1 MKSIPT
7 DNPTHL
13 ADDVIFDNMTSA
25 EAKSDVTTTATPFP
39 RAEIPA
45 PSI

>member
-1 MKSIPT
+1 MPP

-13 ADDVIFDNMTSA
+13 ADDAIEDILTSGTA
-25 EAKSDVTTTATPFP
+25 TPDVTTTATPFH